1 MYFHVS
7 LTRPPQENCGVPAIE
22 GSVWVG
28 NKESDEGLMA
38 IPTGKTFGEIGIWNV
53 TFDDNG
59 NPFNLL
65 KPLGAGSV
73 SINNHCTSFSDRTSF
88 SNHSL
93 CHVQPL

>member
-1 MYFHVS
+1 M
-7 LTRPPQENCGVPAIE
+7 
-22 GSVWVG
+22 G

-73 SINNHCTSFSDRTSF
+73 SIWFTTTVVDKIRNNH
-88 SNHSL
+88 L
-93 CHVQPL
+93 